1 MLYISIFVLDLYNF
15 NNMKKSI
22 LLTVV
27 LTIVIATLIMWAIN
41 SEFEMNFQGL
51 SMAFILLIII
61 AFAAFQILSRIKS
74 ASRQEPPE
82 DELSKKIMRRA
93 SSMAF
98 YTSIYSWLVFSFLND
113 RWQLEGHTII
123 GAGILAMVIIFVL
136 YWIYFKIAG
145 IKDA

>member
-1 MLYISIFVLDLYNF
+1 
-15 NNMKKSI
+15 MKKSI
-22 LLTVV
+22 LLTIV
-27 LTIVIATLIMWAIN
+27 LTLVIATFVLWAIN
-41 SEFEMNFQGL
+41 SDFKLNFQGL
-51 SMAFILLIII
+51 SMAVILILVIS
-61 AFAAFQILSRIKS
+61 FAVFQIISRFKS
-74 ASRQEPPE
+74 ASRNEIPE

-98 YTSIYSWLVFSFLND
+98 YTSIYSWLLFSFLND

-136 YWIYFKIAG
+136 YWIYFKITG